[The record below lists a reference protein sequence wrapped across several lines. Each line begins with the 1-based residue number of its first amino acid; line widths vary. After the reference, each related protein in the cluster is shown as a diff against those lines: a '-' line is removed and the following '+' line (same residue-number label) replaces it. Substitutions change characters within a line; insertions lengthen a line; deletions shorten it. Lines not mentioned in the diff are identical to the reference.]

1 MSDFT
6 HKIIES
12 LMVTVFFG
20 LIYLFYYKFISYSW
34 KDSLKNALLTS
45 FIFFI
50 VSILFNYIGLYQV
63 LRNFYN
69 GYLS

>member
-12 LMVTVFFG
+12 LVVTVFFG

-34 KDSLKNALLTS
+34 KDSLKNSLLIS

-50 VSILFNYIGLYQV
+50 VSLSLNYIGLYNFI
-63 LRNFYN
+63 RNI
-69 GYLS
+69 L

>member
-12 LMVTVFFG
+12 FMVTVFFG
-20 LIYLFYYKFISYSW
+20 LIYPFYYKFISYSW
-34 KDSLKNALLTS
+34 KDSIKNSLLIS

-50 VSILFNYIGLYQV
+50 VSILLKNIGLY
-63 LRNFYN
+63 NFISN
-69 GYLS
+69 IL